1 MESQQE
7 YLDKQAAIMIQ
18 NYNDLAAEGRTTIYL
33 GEVAN
38 GTFLEKMYSDEEKA
52 CYGWMV
58 KEED

>member
-1 MESQQE
+1 MVSQQE
-7 YLDKQAAIMIQ
+7 YLDKQVAIMNE
-18 NYNDLAAEGRTTIYL
+18 NYNSLAEEGRTTIYL
-33 GEVAN
+33 GEVVN